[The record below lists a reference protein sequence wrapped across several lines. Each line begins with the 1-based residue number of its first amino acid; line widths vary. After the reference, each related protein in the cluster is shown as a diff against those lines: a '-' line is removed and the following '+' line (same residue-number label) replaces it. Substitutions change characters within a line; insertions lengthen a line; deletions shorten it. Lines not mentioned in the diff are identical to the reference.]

1 MHRAVIT
8 IVSAAIFAGAAGAH
22 AAELKEIIVAEP
34 VHNLGYLP
42 LYIAIDKGYFAKE
55 GLAAKILT
63 IESGSGHT
71 NAVLTGQAFAFI
83 GGPEHDAYAKIKG
96 AELRSVVNVVDRGNV
111 YFDAAVGKGPQDR
124 NFPTYFKGKVIEAGV
139 GGGTPNS
146 ITRYLLGTWGLD
158 DKKDVTLLEST
169 VAGTLAAVK
178 VGQATIANAAEPIL
192 TQGIRQGIWEQPFYS
207 VPKEMGPYAYSTLNV
222 RLESI
227 EKEPDTVRAFV
238 RAVIAGL
245 DETYAHPDEAAAI
258 AAKEFPTM
266 PPADV
271 KATLDRTFADELWS
285 HDGSISRQS
294 WATAEKVVRGA
305 NILKSDVAYDDI
317 IDTKF
322 VPAKS
327 E

>member
-1 MHRAVIT
+1 MHRAMT
-8 IVSAAIFAGAAGAH
+8 TLVSAALVAAALGAR

-42 LYIAIDKGYFAKE
+42 LYIAVHKGYFARE

-71 NAVLTGQAFAFI
+71 NAVLSGQAFAFI

-111 YFDAAVGKGPQDR
+111 YFDAAVGKGPKDR
-124 NFPTYFKGKVIEAGV
+124 NFPAYFKGKAIEAGIA
-139 GGGTPNS
+139 GGTPNS

-158 DKKDVTLLEST
+158 EKKDVTLLEST

-178 VGQATIANAAEPIL
+178 AGQATIANAAEPIL
-192 TQGIRQGIWEQPFYS
+192 TQGIRQGIWEAPFYN

-222 RLESI
+222 RLASI
-227 EKEPDTVRAFV
+227 EKEPDTVRGFV
-238 RAVIAGL
+238 KAVIAGL

-258 AAKEFPTM
+258 AAMEFPTM
-266 PPADV
+266 APEDI

-305 NILKSDVAYDDI
+305 DILKSDVAYDDI
-317 IDTKF
+317 IDTRF